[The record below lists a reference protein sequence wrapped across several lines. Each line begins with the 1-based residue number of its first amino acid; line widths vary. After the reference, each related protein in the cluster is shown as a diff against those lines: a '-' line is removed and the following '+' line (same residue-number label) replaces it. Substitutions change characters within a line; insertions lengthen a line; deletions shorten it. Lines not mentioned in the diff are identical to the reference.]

1 MAEEE
6 CILCYEPLD
15 VPVYQQNTTNDI
27 IVGETFSRLQCGH
40 AYHTICLLKSLQHRS
55 VCPLCNVIGQMNDT
69 NDWWQNGRIEMEGR
83 CLEIMEKVKKDKE
96 VREALREC
104 KATKKEMM
112 TLRKEFLKRV
122 KVFKTELRTELGT
135 DEKVKA
141 VMKAKNSVLRIF
153 ARKAKTEGS
162 LTAGAHTLLPVY
174 KIERF
179 LFGKDR
185 LFRWRIRSAFN

>member
-1 MAEEE
+1 
-6 CILCYEPLD
+6 
-15 VPVYQQNTTNDI
+15 
-27 IVGETFSRLQCGH
+27 
-40 AYHTICLLKSLQHRS
+40 
-55 VCPLCNVIGQMNDT
+55 MNDT

-141 VMKAKNSVLRIF
+141 VMKAKNSALRIF

-179 LFGKDR
+179 LFGRDR